1 MSSRKTTYFPL
12 PQRIIS
18 KYDFCRRHHT
28 VENLAPRWLGGE
40 KLLGKKLD
48 FSSRQAE
55 DGPLSKRW

>member
-28 VENLAPRWLGGE
+28 VEKYSTGGE
-40 KLLGKKLD
+40 I
-48 FSSRQAE
+48 FWVWNIFIFV
-55 DGPLSKRW
+55 PV

>member
-28 VENLAPRWLGGE
+28 VEKSL
-40 KLLGKKLD
+40 
-48 FSSRQAE
+48 SRVSGIFHTVENRRVPSPSPQDA
-55 DGPLSKRW
+55 G